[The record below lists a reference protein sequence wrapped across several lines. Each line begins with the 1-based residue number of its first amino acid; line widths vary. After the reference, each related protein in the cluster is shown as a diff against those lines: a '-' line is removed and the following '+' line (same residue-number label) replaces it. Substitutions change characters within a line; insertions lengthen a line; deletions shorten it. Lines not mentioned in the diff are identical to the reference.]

1 MKKMLML
8 MLTLTLTLTFA
19 VCTAMAMTPG
29 TYIGTADARGG
40 MMTVEVTVTEDK
52 IESIVVKEHADTIG
66 ICEPPIAM
74 IPADIIAYQSLD
86 VDTVAGATLTSYG
99 VINAVTDALKQ
110 AGADI
115 DALKAVEIVKPLPA
129 AEDMQTQV
137 VVAGGGMA
145 GLVAAVTAADNGADV
160 ILVEKMSFLGGNL
173 LLAGGGL
180 GTVGAETVPE
190 DDSLER
196 VMAYFKEVNSTSS
209 RQPDY
214 DFIEAILPQTGIA
227 IDYLS
232 NHFGLEHTS
241 SDRGDY
247 VRTNFGQGADLTA
260 SLQRIL
266 EEQNVTILYDTK
278 AEHIVMEDGAAIGL
292 VVSNAGGE
300 FTITA
305 DKVIIATG
313 GASHDRERL
322 LAANPELAV
331 TAIYEEA
338 AVSSTGDGFAMLKE
352 ISAKMGPGPF
362 IKSAYPDFSPA
373 FRQTFRNNPSDGS
386 KLVVDAEGKRFA
398 NEAPYNQMYLT
409 KNMLRHASPMYFT
422 IYDEATAPE
431 AFLAQMKEWAPSDN
445 KNIVVHAD
453 TIEALAVKLD
463 MDPATLKATYDA
475 YQAACQSGVDT
486 EFGKTAAKLVAYTG
500 EGGYYAAR
508 LFPASWGTIGGA
520 LTDLQFHV
528 LDANDVVIP
537 NVFAVGECAT
547 SMLFGDYYFGG
558 YSLGFYTAAGKIAAE
573 TAVAE
578 INAK

>member
-8 MLTLTLTLTFA
+8 MLTLTLTFA

-227 IDYLS
+227 IDYLT

-278 AEHIVMEDGAAIGL
+278 AEHIVMEAARRL
-292 VVSNAGGE
+292 VWLFPTQVE
-300 FTITA
+300 
-305 DKVIIATG
+305 
-313 GASHDRERL
+313 
-322 LAANPELAV
+322 
-331 TAIYEEA
+331 
-338 AVSSTGDGFAMLKE
+338 SS
-352 ISAKMGPGPF
+352 
-362 IKSAYPDFSPA
+362 
-373 FRQTFRNNPSDGS
+373 PS
-386 KLVVDAEGKRFA
+386 
-398 NEAPYNQMYLT
+398 
-409 KNMLRHASPMYFT
+409 LRIRSSSR
-422 IYDEATAPE
+422 PE
-431 AFLAQMKEWAPSDN
+431 ARPTTASACWQR
-445 KNIVVHAD
+445 
-453 TIEALAVKLD
+453 
-463 MDPATLKATYDA
+463 TL
-475 YQAACQSGVDT
+475 
-486 EFGKTAAKLVAYTG
+486 
-500 EGGYYAAR
+500 
-508 LFPASWGTIGGA
+508 SW
-520 LTDLQFHV
+520 L
-528 LDANDVVIP
+528 
-537 NVFAVGECAT
+537 
-547 SMLFGDYYFGG
+547 
-558 YSLGFYTAAGKIAAE
+558 
-573 TAVAE
+573 
-578 INAK
+578 